1 MDFDCNYL
9 LGKFQSSQFVCSE
22 GCKIILPYSKGCK
35 IRCSGK
41 IVCANGIQC
50 VYGVMQG
57 HGIFGANSNF
67 RVKQRTKGKV

>member
-35 IRCSGK
+35 IRCSRK

-50 VYGVMQG
+50 VYRVMQG
-57 HGIFGANSNF
+57 HGIFEAKSNF
-67 RVKQRTKGKV
+67 RVKYRTKGKV